1 MENKTIL
8 KIREF
13 NRFYL
18 STMDFYENKYL
29 NSDYSMTES
38 RVLYEIYENGKCNA
52 DDVVKKLHLDK
63 GYLSRIIKRFE
74 NKLILQREK
83 SQTDARFY
91 HIQLTKK
98 GKKVTEA
105 LIDEANQGIGN
116 IIQSLSDEE
125 CSQLEKSMELIKKIL
140 TGGLNHENHNI

>member
-1 MENKTIL
+1 MKNETIL

-18 STMDFYENKYL
+18 STMEFYENKYL
-29 NSDYSMTES
+29 NSDYSITES

-52 DDVVKKLHLDK
+52 DDVVKKLRLDK

-74 NKLILQREK
+74 KEQILQREK

-91 HIQLTKK
+91 HIRLTEE
-98 GKKVTEA
+98 GKKITEA
-105 LIDEANQGIGN
+105 LISESNQGISN
-116 IIQSLSDEE
+116 IIQSLSAEE
-125 CSQLEKSMELIKKIL
+125 CIHLENSMNAIEKIL
-140 TGGLNHENHNI
+140 TGGLNHENHNV